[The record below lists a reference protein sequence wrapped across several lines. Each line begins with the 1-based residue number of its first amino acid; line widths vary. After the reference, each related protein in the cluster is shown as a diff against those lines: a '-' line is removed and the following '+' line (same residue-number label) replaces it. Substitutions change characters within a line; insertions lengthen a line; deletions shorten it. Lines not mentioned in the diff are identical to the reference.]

1 MFDKILIGEYMMK
14 KYIELLRIKHWL
26 KNLLVFLPLFFSGNI
41 FNKNLLI
48 YNIVA
53 FFIFSLA
60 SSIVYIINDICD
72 INNDINHPIKKN
84 RPLASGEVS
93 LEDAIVILFF
103 FLILVLS
110 ASVYLYTIIDSIF
123 VVLIP
128 LVYIIINIYYSK
140 GLKNIAIIDVLI
152 LVFGFVLRVMYGSVV
167 VNIDTSNYL
176 YLMII
181 FGSYF
186 LSFGKRRGEVIKN
199 SSKSRKVLSI
209 YSKEFLDKNMYV
221 AYTLSIVAY
230 TLWCMSI
237 DNNYVFLTIP
247 IIMTIMQLYSLN
259 VEKDSY
265 GDPVDVI
272 LSDKLLLITG
282 IVYVIIMILILYI

>member
-1 MFDKILIGEYMMK
+1 MK

-26 KNLLVFLPLFFSGNI
+26 KNILVFLPLFFSGNI

-53 FFIFSLA
+53 FFIFSLT

-72 INNDINHPIKKN
+72 IDNDINHPLKKN

>member
-272 LSDKLLLITG
+272 LSDKLLLIAG